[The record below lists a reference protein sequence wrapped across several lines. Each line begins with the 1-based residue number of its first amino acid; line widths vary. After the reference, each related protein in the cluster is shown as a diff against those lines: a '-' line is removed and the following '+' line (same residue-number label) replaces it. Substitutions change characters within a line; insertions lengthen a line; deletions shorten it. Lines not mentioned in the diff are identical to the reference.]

1 MKKSVSVEGSDFEYY
16 QFSKGIRMVYSTGR
30 QELTDARFN
39 GKEIQDQDVFAVGL
53 ELFHYNNMDS
63 FLGLDQETIER
74 RKPSR
79 TITGNIRTAI
89 EEYFREHNALRP
101 VYEKRTITT
110 D

>member
-1 MKKSVSVEGSDFEYY
+1 
-16 QFSKGIRMVYSTGR
+16 MVYSTGR
-30 QELTDARFN
+30 QVLTDAVFN
-39 GKEIQDQDVFAVGL
+39 GEEIRDQDVFAVGL
-53 ELFHYNNMDS
+53 ELFHYNNIDS
-63 FLGLDQETIER
+63 FLGLDREIIEQ

-79 TITGNIRTAI
+79 TVTGNIRTAI

>member
-1 MKKSVSVEGSDFEYY
+1 M
-16 QFSKGIRMVYSTGR
+16 QC
-30 QELTDARFN
+30 LTERRF
-39 GKEIQDQDVFAVGL
+39 GTRT
-53 ELFHYNNMDS
+53 YNIDS
-63 FLGLDQETIER
+63 FLGLDREIIEQ

-79 TITGNIRTAI
+79 TVTGNIRTAI